1 MERLLYGLKHK
12 FDRHE
17 TCDKEARVGRG
28 RNSQEASWVS
38 VLTNKKVIKTERIAR
53 NLHQTPS

>member
-1 MERLLYGLKHK
+1 MYGVKHK
-12 FDRHE
+12 CDRHE

-28 RNSQEASWVS
+28 RNSQEASCVL
-38 VLTNKKVIKTERIAR
+38 VLTNKKVIKTERVAR